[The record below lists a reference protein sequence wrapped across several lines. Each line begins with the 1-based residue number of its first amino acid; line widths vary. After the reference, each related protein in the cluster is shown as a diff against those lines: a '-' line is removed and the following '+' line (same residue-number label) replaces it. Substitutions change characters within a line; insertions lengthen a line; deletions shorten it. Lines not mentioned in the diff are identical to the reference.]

1 MSDVSR
7 EFVFG
12 FAVMGVSE
20 VRKGEKEGR
29 FTAAVRAENSAKT
42 VLAKLQKRRIC
53 GIILHGKRVFSEVI
67 KMKKP
72 YAIIIMDG
80 YGINPDKNGNAIE
93 LEGSPNVK
101 RYEREYPSS
110 QLGASG
116 MSVGLPEGQ
125 MGN

>member
-1 MSDVSR
+1 
-7 EFVFG
+7 
-12 FAVMGVSE
+12 
-20 VRKGEKEGR
+20 
-29 FTAAVRAENSAKT
+29 
-42 VLAKLQKRRIC
+42 
-53 GIILHGKRVFSEVI
+53 
-67 KMKKP
+67 MKKP

-80 YGINPDKNGNAIE
+80 YGINPDKKGNAIE

-125 MGN
+125 MGNSEVGHLNMGRGAHRVPGAYQNHQRDSGWGVLQERGAARRYGKR